1 MEQKKIRKAMI
12 SQPMAGKTPDEIVE
26 VRDKAIKYLEKS
38 GFEVVDTYFPNDSKY
53 LTVDILSKPLF
64 CLGKSLMY
72 MSYCDAVYFCKGWDK
87 TRGCILEHKA
97 AEAYGLER
105 MYE

>member
-1 MEQKKIRKAMI
+1 
-12 SQPMAGKTPDEIVE
+12 MAGKTPDEIVE

>member
-1 MEQKKIRKAMI
+1 MEKTKKVMI
-12 SQPMAGKTPDEIVE
+12 SQPMAGKTPEEIIE

-38 GFEVVDTYFPNDSKY
+38 GFEVVDTYFSNDSKY

-64 CLGKSLMY
+64 LLGKSLMY

-97 AEAYGLER
+97 AEAYGLE
-105 MYE
+105 MLYG

>member
-1 MEQKKIRKAMI
+1 MEQKEIKKVMI
-12 SQPMAGKTPDEIVE
+12 SQPMAGKTPEEIVE

>member
-1 MEQKKIRKAMI
+1 MEKTKKVMI
-12 SQPMAGKTPDEIVE
+12 SQPMAGKTPEEIIE

-64 CLGKSLMY
+64 LLGKSLMY

-97 AEAYGLER
+97 AEAYGLE
-105 MYE
+105 MLYG

>member
-1 MEQKKIRKAMI
+1 
-12 SQPMAGKTPDEIVE
+12 MAGKTPEEIVE

>member
-1 MEQKKIRKAMI
+1 MKKKAML
-12 SQPMAGKTPDEIVE
+12 SQPMAGKTPEEIVE

-38 GFEVVDTYFPNDSKY
+38 GFQVVDTYFPNDLKY

-64 CLGKSLMY
+64 LLGKSLMY

-87 TRGCILEHKA
+87 TRGCRIEHDA
-97 AEAYGLER
+97 AVAYGLEVI
-105 MYE
+105 EE

>member
-1 MEQKKIRKAMI
+1 MKKKAML
-12 SQPMAGKTPDEIVE
+12 SQPMAGKTPEEIVE

-38 GFEVVDTYFPNDSKY
+38 GFQVVDTYFQNDFKY
-53 LTVDILSKPLF
+53 LSKPLF

-87 TRGCILEHKA
+87 AKQELVNKAIHEMEHQQGC
-97 AEAYGLER
+97 GLPIK
-105 MYE
+105 